1 MSSTDSIN
9 KIVSMLIT
17 IGAAQF
23 LFMMHIAEFLFPS
36 YSVSNNY
43 ISDLGAMCRGGVCI
57 IYQPSSMIF
66 NFSIVILGI
75 MITLSSYYI
84 YKLFRSFALTSV
96 VFLAG
101 VGSIGVGVFPET
113 YGVLH
118 TISSIITFIPASF
131 IPLVASFVIRDSF
144 FRIFSV
150 AMSTLSIIS
159 LALFISR
166 NDLGLGIG
174 GIERLIVYPIL
185 FWALFFGGYVLR
197 HK

>member
-1 MSSTDSIN
+1 
-9 KIVSMLIT
+9 MLIT
-17 IGAAQF
+17 IGITQF
-23 LFMMHIAEFLFPS
+23 LLMMHVAEFLFPS
-36 YSVSNNY
+36 YSVSSNY
-43 ISDLGAMCRGGVCI
+43 ISDLGAMCRAGICT
-57 IYQPSSMIF
+57 IYQPSSIIF
-66 NFSIVILGI
+66 NSSIVILGI
-75 MITLSSYYI
+75 MIALSSYYI
-84 YKLFRSFALTSV
+84 YKLFRSFVLTSV

-118 TISSIITFIPASF
+118 TIFSIITFIPASL
-131 IPLVASFVIRDSF
+131 IPLVASFVVRDSF

-159 LALFISR
+159 LVLFISR

-185 FWALFFGGYVLR
+185 FWALFFGGYILR
-197 HK
+197 YR